1 MINDN
6 PKQKKKKKC
15 QFRVKLLKEEIDI
28 KLSLQGAE
36 AAKQNEKWSK
46 ASEF

>member
-6 PKQKKKKKC
+6 PKQKKKKC
-15 QFRVKLLKEEIDI
+15 QFRVKLLKEIDI

-36 AAKQNEKWSK
+36 AAIQNEKWSK